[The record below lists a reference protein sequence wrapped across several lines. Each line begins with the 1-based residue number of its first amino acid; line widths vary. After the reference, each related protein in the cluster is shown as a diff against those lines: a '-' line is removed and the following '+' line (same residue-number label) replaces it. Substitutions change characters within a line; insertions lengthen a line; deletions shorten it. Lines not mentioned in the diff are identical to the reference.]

1 MRDRG
6 GCNLYV
12 PCGVISR
19 VFKGTNA
26 RGAEPAKDG
35 SDITAAI
42 TSVIASSNLI
52 ITKRFPLLIA
62 GFVSF

>member
-6 GCNLYV
+6 GGDLYV

-26 RGAEPAKDG
+26 RGAELA
-35 SDITAAI
+35 DITAAI